1 MQKNFNLAWRNTS
14 NNQKNLLVQNIRA
27 GKTQL
32 IKKIIERSNLIKHM
46 SVVIRLSSVIIENKI
61 LLSNFAE
68 NLEILVDSGL
78 NLIII
83 HEYGNLLTKQLK
95 LVGIDNTTF

>member
-27 GKTQL
+27 GKAQL

-46 SVVIRLSSVIIENKI
+46 SENDFKRTYVHPEYNKQYTLGEVVQLYAWHGMHHTAQIE
-61 LLSNFAE
+61 
-68 NLEILVDSGL
+68 
-78 NLIII
+78 
-83 HEYGNLLTKQLK
+83 
-95 LVGIDNTTF
+95 GIFK